1 MLGLFEDFKPKFV
14 KKYANV
20 RDLIKNAVTDYTK
33 EVREGKF
40 PDDAHSF
47 EMTEEETGRLYGRTK
62 PNTD

>member
-20 RDLIKNAVTDYTK
+20 RELIKNAVSEYSQ
-33 EVREGKF
+33 EVRGGKF
-40 PDDAHSF
+40 PDDEHSF

-62 PNTD
+62 PNEK